1 MEEKEITITPEI
13 GEQDVNV
20 QTENIIINAGG
31 SNNYKDLINKPQINN
46 VELTDN
52 KTLDELGIQEKG
64 DYALKSELPTKTSE
78 LTNDSDY
85 TTNEYV
91 NNLIGDINTV
101 LSTLTTVGG
110 DN

>member
-52 KTLDELGIQEKG
+52 KTLDDLGIQPKG
-64 DYALKSELPTKTSE
+64 DYAS
-78 LTNDSDY
+78 
-85 TTNEYV
+85 NEYV

-101 LSTLTTVGG
+101 LSTLTTIGG
-110 DN
+110 SN